1 MDLKDELMTERGQ
14 AVGFGQIK
22 VPNAPEIEFNLDV
35 PPFAF
40 VIIERDDDRLRYIA
54 SCVELP
60 IDGYGNTVK
69 DAESEL
75 YVNIC
80 TFLYENFRDAVRKE
94 SFCENLY
101 SVIKSNSNSG
111 TLLNKYYALQYLY
124 AKKNV
129 ALAEKSNTKSA
140 KKRLAVSSLISVPLT
155 EAVNH
160 TVVEYGAPRT
170 KGKFAFA

>member
-22 VPNAPEIEFNLDV
+22 VPDAPEIEFNLDI
-35 PPFAF
+35 PPFSF
-40 VIIERDDDRLRYIA
+40 VIIERDDDCLRYIA

-60 IDGYGNTVK
+60 IDGYGKTVEA
-69 DAESEL
+69 AESEL

-80 TFLYENFRDAVRKE
+80 TFIYENFRDAVRKE

-111 TLLNKYYALQYLY
+111 ALLNKYYALRCLY
-124 AKKNV
+124 AKKNHAIAKEVNHTPFKKGSV
-129 ALAEKSNTKSA
+129 AALLAA
-140 KKRLAVSSLISVPLT
+140 ARLP
-155 EAVNH
+155 EAMSH
-160 TVVEYGAPRT
+160 TVVEHSASGT
-170 KGKFAFA
+170 KGEFAFA